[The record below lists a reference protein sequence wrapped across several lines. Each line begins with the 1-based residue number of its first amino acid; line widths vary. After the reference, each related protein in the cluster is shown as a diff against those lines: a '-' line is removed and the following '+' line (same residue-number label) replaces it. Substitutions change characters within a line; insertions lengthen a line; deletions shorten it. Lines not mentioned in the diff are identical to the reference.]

1 MRRSRP
7 LLALSLFAA
16 CCVPVVLLAQNEAN
30 APRCELAYAGQ
41 ARSNLVQQPSGKY
54 NVYQGGGVTYF
65 CTGQSI
71 QLRADSAEYYGDPGI
86 LYLIGSVHYT
96 EPRVKVDSRRMTYY
110 QHEDRLIAEG
120 DVVAT
125 LPSGTT
131 LRGPRAEYFR
141 AVPNMRPKTRLY
153 ADGRPSITLIQVDS
167 QGRRQPPVD
176 LRADRITVEADS
188 LVYAGGTVDITR
200 PDLHATGDSA
210 YLDSG
215 REFARLMRGPV
226 IQGRAQRPFTLSGT
240 TVDIF
245 SRARQLERV
254 VSLGAARALSDDLDL
269 RADTIDLRVAQNK
282 LERAFA
288 WGSSGARAISP
299 TQLITADSLD
309 VRLPGQRIREVHAVR
324 NAWAQSDP
332 DSTKIRSKERD
343 WLRGDTIV
351 ASFDSMQAVDSAARP
366 QLERLIARG
375 NARSYYQI
383 AVSGLPIDRPAV
395 NYVRGRRITVA
406 FANRQVQRVSV
417 SEQATGVYL
426 EPARD
431 STATVTRPAADSA
444 AVRRA
449 RP

>member
-1 MRRSRP
+1 MRR
-7 LLALSLFAA
+7 LLVALSLCGVWCIPAS
-16 CCVPVVLLAQNEAN
+16 LLSQDEAG
-30 APRCELAYAGQ
+30 APRCALEYSGQ
-41 ARSNLVQQPSGKY
+41 ARSNLSQQPSGKY

-65 CTGQSI
+65 CTGQNN

-86 LYLIGSVHYT
+86 LYLIGNVHYT

-110 QHEDRLIAEG
+110 QREDRLIAEG

-141 AVPNMRPKTRLY
+141 AVPNVRPKTRLF
-153 ADGRPSITLIQVDS
+153 ADGRPLITLVQVDS
-167 QGRRQPPVD
+167 QGRKQPPVD
-176 LRADRITVEADS
+176 LHADRVTMEADS
-188 LVYAGGTVDITR
+188 LVYAGGSVDITR

-210 YLDSG
+210 FLDSG
-215 REFARLMRGPV
+215 REFARLMKGPI
-226 IQGRAQRPFTLSGT
+226 IQGKAQRPFTLSGT

-254 VSLGAARALSDDLDL
+254 VSLGDARALSDDLDL
-269 RADTIDLRVAQNK
+269 RADTIDLRVSQNK

-288 WGSSGARAISP
+288 WGASGARAISP

-309 VRLPGQRIREVHAVR
+309 VRLPGQRIRYVYAVK

-351 ASFDSMQAVDSAARP
+351 ATFDSTAADDTASKP
-366 QLERLIARG
+366 QLERLVARG
-375 NARSYYQI
+375 SARSYYQI
-383 AVSGLPIDRPAV
+383 AVAGAPVDRPAI
-395 NYVRGRRITVA
+395 NYVRGRTITVA
-406 FANRQVQRVSV
+406 FANRQVDRVSV
-417 SEQATGVYL
+417 TEQATGVYL
-426 EPARD
+426 EPVRD
-431 STATVTRPAADSA
+431 SVARVVKPAADTA
-444 AVRRA
+444 AARRA